1 MYAFPQTRDAE
12 ARFWQGIREGLQ
24 ASGLNAPDNLTRDPG
39 DLLAHW
45 TNPNLLFSQTCGRPY
60 KDHLHGKVR
69 LIGTPDYG
77 VDGCPPGHYCS
88 VVIAR
93 RDDARTT
100 LNDFANAS
108 FALNGFGSQSGWA
121 AFAVEAPNVLTGPK
135 IETGSH
141 HASIRAVLE
150 DRADFAA
157 IDAVTFRHLTHMHET
172 DGIKIIHRTAPRPG
186 LPFITNANQDP
197 QPLFDAISDTI
208 AALDHTDRAIL
219 GLRSLVRIP
228 AEAYIALPD
237 T

>member
-1 MYAFPQTRDAE
+1 MYAFPQTGEAE
-12 ARFWQGIREGLQ
+12 ARLWQSIVKRLRARGLI
-24 ASGLNAPDNLTRDPG
+24 APDTLTRDPG

-45 TNPNLLFSQTCGRPY
+45 TDPNLLFSQTCGRPY

-77 VDGCPPGHYCS
+77 LEGCPPGHYCS

-93 RDDARTT
+93 GDDARTT
-100 LNDFANAS
+100 LNDFAKAS

-141 HASIRAVLE
+141 HASTGAVQE
-150 DRADFAA
+150 GQADFAA
-157 IDAVTFRHLTHMHET
+157 IDAVTFRHLTNMHET
-172 DGIKIIHRTAPRPG
+172 DGIRVIHRTVPRPG
-186 LPFITNANQDP
+186 LPFITNVHQDA
-197 QPLFDAISDTI
+197 QPLFDAISDAV
-208 AALDHTDRAIL
+208 AALDHTDRATL

-228 AEAYIALPD
+228 AEAYLALPD
-237 T
+237 P